1 MISTKDEQVL
11 SHTQLLEFQSHI
23 CWLYGFGKKKETQ
36 TLDSGVIF
44 FIKMN
49 ITKKHDIH
57 EITLNMKC
65 DNAYKVNTWYILSF
79 GYQE

>member
-23 CWLYGFGKKKETQ
+23 CWLYGFGKKKTQ

-44 FIKMN
+44 FIKTN
-49 ITKKHDIH
+49 IIKKHDIH
-57 EITLNMKC
+57 EITLNIEC
-65 DNAYKVNTWYILSF
+65 DNAYKVNTWCILSF
-79 GYQE
+79 SYQE